1 MLELGA
7 GCGCYT
13 DYFKWMGFRIH
24 AYDVTENILKL
35 TDGLVSG
42 PIDLATKQT
51 LKPADWVLTLE
62 VGEHIPPQFMDTFL
76 SNVVRHA
83 RHGVVMSWARPGQT
97 RPGEPAHPNELSN
110 IRVIAEMKKLGM
122 RFDKKSSGDLRR
134 SAGTFCCPWFKET
147 LMVFKK

>member
-1 MLELGA
+1 M
-7 GCGCYT
+7 
-13 DYFKWMGFRIH
+13 MVR
-24 AYDVTENILKL
+24 TENILKL

-97 RPGEPAHPNELSN
+97 RPGEPAHPNEVSN
-110 IRVIAEMKKLGM
+110 IRVIAEMKKLGT
-122 RFDKKSSGDLRR
+122 RV
-134 SAGTFCCPWFKET
+134 P
-147 LMVFKK
+147 